1 MNKEVVMIHYWGGK
15 FRISDEIVAFLEA
28 NRKPNQGFFEPFV
41 GGLNI
46 TPKMS
51 GSRTASDINEY
62 LICLYQALQQGYEL
76 PDHCTKEQY
85 DYMREHQDEDKAL
98 AGFIGIACSFAGKWW
113 GGYARDSRLTDKGRD
128 HCEVG
133 KRSIL
138 KKMETCQ
145 DVEFMS
151 GSYDEFIPHDMLIYC
166 DPPWRYGVWSD
177 KGKGRSAENHYPTMS
192 VDDICRLPVAD
203 IAADD
208 CALFMWATFPN
219 LMEAFD
225 VIKAW
230 GFDYKTVA
238 LLLC

>member
-1 MNKEVVMIHYWGGK
+1 MNKEVVIIHYFGGK

-46 TPKMS
+46 TTKMS

-85 DYMREHQDEDKAL
+85 DYIRAHQDEDKAL

-166 DPPWRYGVWSD
+166 DPPYQGTTSYAFDFDHR
-177 KGKGRSAENHYPTMS
+177 K
-192 VDDICRLPVAD
+192 
-203 IAADD
+203 
-208 CALFMWATFPN
+208 FWATMRRWSRNNDVYISEF
-219 LMEAFD
+219 EAPDDFKVVWEKEGRVETRD
-225 VIKAW
+225 KDNQRKKKIERIFK
-230 GFDYKTVA
+230 YKEGK
-238 LLLC
+238 